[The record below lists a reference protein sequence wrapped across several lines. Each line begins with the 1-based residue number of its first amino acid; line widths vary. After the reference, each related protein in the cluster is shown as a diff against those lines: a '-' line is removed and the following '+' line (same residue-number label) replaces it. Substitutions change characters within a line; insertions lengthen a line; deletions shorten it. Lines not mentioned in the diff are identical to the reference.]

1 MPPWGAPID
10 DCLLTFA
17 AQGSACI
24 YSRKVEHLYALTYS
38 TLDMLFDRSKKAKVR
53 ARERERGRLGLR
65 SAVRG
70 RAEWLEAIMPQSAT
84 HGFLF
89 FLALAFA
96 PRDHRR

>member
-1 MPPWGAPID
+1 MLVSPWGAPIN

-53 ARERERGRLGLR
+53 ARERERVGDLVFVLPGGGERNG
-65 SAVRG
+65 
-70 RAEWLEAIMPQSAT
+70 WKQ
-84 HGFLF
+84 
-89 FLALAFA
+89 LALERFPFFFRTRLCAA
-96 PRDHRR
+96 